1 MDRRRGPEIRLEVL
15 MTAQVYSDAPAAAPS
30 TQKLSLF
37 ALTMMVVGGMVGAGI
52 FSLPRTFAGATGP
65 IGAVIAWLIAGTG
78 MYMLARVFQSLA
90 ARKPDLDAGVFA
102 YAKAGFG
109 DYPGFLSAFGYW
121 IGSCIGNVS
130 YWVLIKSTLG
140 AFFPI
145 FGEGNTVVAIVVA
158 SIGIWLF
165 HFMILRGTQQAAFIN
180 SIVTVAKIV
189 PILVFILILF
199 VAFRLDLFNFN
210 LYGGD
215 LSGSVFEQVRATML
229 VTVFVFLGI
238 EGASVYSRFARERA
252 DVGRA
257 TIFGFIIVT
266 SLMVLV
272 TLLPYAVLQR
282 AEIAGMRQPSMAQVL
297 EAVVGQWGAVFVSL
311 GLLVSVLGAYLAWSL
326 ICAEVLFVAAKTRD
340 MPLLFARENANRVPS
355 AALWATNIVVQV
367 IVITTYWSRDAF
379 ALMLNLTSAMNL
391 IPFLLVAAYGL
402 QLANRGETYEA
413 RPGERRRDL
422 IIATLA
428 TIYTAFLLYA
438 GGAKFI
444 LLAAVLYAPGTLLYL
459 WARREQG
466 KPVFTGVW
474 DWLIFIVAVIGAVV
488 GLYALATGAITI

>member
-1 MDRRRGPEIRLEVL
+1 
-15 MTAQVYSDAPAAAPS
+15 MTTQAYGGEAAAAAPG

-65 IGAVIAWLIAGTG
+65 IGAVVAWLIAGTG

-140 AFFPI
+140 AFFPV
-145 FGEGNTVVAIVVA
+145 FGDGNTVTAIVVA

-199 VAFRLDLFNFN
+199 VAFKLDLFNAN

-215 LSGSVFEQVRATML
+215 LTGSVFEQVRATML

-238 EGASVYSRFARERA
+238 EGASVYSRFARERSH
-252 DVGRA
+252 VGRA
-257 TIFGFIIVT
+257 TIMGFVMVT
-266 SLMVLV
+266 ALMVLV
-272 TLLPYAVLQR
+272 TILPYAVLQR

-297 EAVVGQWGAVFVSL
+297 EAVVGHWGAVFVSI

-326 ICAEVLFVAAKTRD
+326 ICAEVMFAAAKTGD
-340 MPLLFARENANRVPS
+340 MPAIFARENANKVPS
-355 AALWATNIVVQV
+355 IALWATNIVVQA

-379 ALMLNLTSAMNL
+379 ALMLNLTSVMNL

-402 QLANRGETYEA
+402 QLSSRGETYEV
-413 RPGERRRDL
+413 RPQERRRDQV
-422 IIATLA
+422 ITAIA
-428 TIYTAFLLYA
+428 TIYTAFLLFAA
-438 GGAKFI
+438 GLKFI
-444 LLAAVLYAPGTLLYL
+444 LLSAVLYAPGTALYF

-466 KPVFTGVW
+466 KPVFIRPW
-474 DWLIFIVAVIGAVV
+474 DWVIFVLAVIGAVI
-488 GLYALATGAITI
+488 GIYQLATGAIQI